1 MLCILCFISF
11 LLQFPFSSK
20 AQAFQFDRINDELH
34 GVHKVF
40 PQSNGWTRDTGGP
53 EECPAEAGGA
63 AQRLSSSM
71 PFNPNADVDPNIGAA
86 PYQTRY
92 PLTIQTQHRLW
103 MRPL

>member
-1 MLCILCFISF
+1 MNKTVALCTLCC
-11 LLQFPFSSK
+11 LLRSGIK
-20 AQAFQFDRINDELH
+20 GLLH